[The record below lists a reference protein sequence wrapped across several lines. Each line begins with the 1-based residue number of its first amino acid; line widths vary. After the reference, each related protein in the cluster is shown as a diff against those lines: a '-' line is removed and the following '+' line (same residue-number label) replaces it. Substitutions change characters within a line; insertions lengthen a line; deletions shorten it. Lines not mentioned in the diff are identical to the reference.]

1 MTQKNIDLLSP
12 EQDAELRE
20 FLCLLALHCRSTDNL
35 IYLGTPTYQ
44 FLVDRG
50 GVVVVEPDIC
60 KGTAR
65 DTVTLNLHGV
75 RFMAS
80 TYGRRLTTEEF
91 EAAVAAQREKL

>member
-20 FLCLLALHCRSTDNL
+20 FLCLLALHCRSEPGVV
-35 IYLGTPTYQ
+35 YLGAASFQ

-60 KGTAR
+60 KGTAH

>member
-1 MTQKNIDLLSP
+1 M
-12 EQDAELRE
+12 
-20 FLCLLALHCRSTDNL
+20 
-35 IYLGTPTYQ
+35 
-44 FLVDRG
+44 
-50 GVVVVEPDIC
+50 VVEPDIC
-60 KGTAR
+60 KGTAH

>member
-20 FLCLLALHCRSTDNL
+20 FLCLLALHCRSEPGL
-35 IYLGTPTYQ
+35 IYLGAASYQ

-65 DTVTLNLHGV
+65 DTATLNLHGV
-75 RFMAS
+75 RFMSSA
-80 TYGRRLTTEEF
+80 YGRRLTPEEF